1 MDLSSGINLGRIRG
15 IEIRVHWSWLMI
27 LVLLAWSLA
36 DTLFREDVPEW
47 SAQQRW
53 LAGSAF
59 AGLFFTSVL
68 LHELAHAIV
77 AQWSGMKVPSITLFI
92 FGGVSAI
99 AGEMRNAS
107 AEFRIAIV
115 GPLTSAVLAALFG
128 VLWLITRGEG
138 VGAGFGYLATSN
150 AALAA
155 FNLLPGFPLD
165 GGRVL
170 RSAVWARSGDLV
182 SATRVAASAGNA
194 VAMLMIGGGLVA
206 ILAFGWF
213 AGIWYILIGLFLR
226 SAAQG
231 SYVATVTEQALAH
244 LRVREVM
251 RPPRAPVPPSM
262 TIEALVES
270 RVLATAERAYIVGDE
285 DSVIGLITTSDIARQ
300 PRERWAAT
308 LLREAM
314 VPVERVVTVT
324 PETPLVDALNL
335 LREHEVHQLPV
346 VERGHLAGMLTSDDV
361 LRQIEV
367 RLQFRSD
374 ET

>member
-27 LVLLAWSLA
+27 LVLLSWSLA
-36 DTLFREDVPEW
+36 DTLFLEDVPEW
-47 SAQQRW
+47 TAQQRW
-53 LAGSAF
+53 LAGIGF
-59 AGLFFTSVL
+59 AGLFFLSVL

-77 AQWSGMKVPSITLFI
+77 AQWFGMAVPSITLFV
-92 FGGVSAI
+92 FGGVSSI
-99 AGEMRNAS
+99 AGEMTSPR
-107 AEFRIAIV
+107 AEFRVAFV
-115 GPLTSAVLAALFG
+115 GPLTSAALALLFG
-128 VLWLITRGEG
+128 ALWLATRDQGIS
-138 VGAGFGYLATSN
+138 AGFGYLATSN
-150 AALAA
+150 GALAL

-170 RSAVWARSGDLV
+170 RSAVWARTGDLV
-182 SATRVAASAGNA
+182 RATRVAATAGNLL
-194 VAMLMIGGGLVA
+194 AMVMIGGGLIAV
-206 ILAFGWF
+206 LAFGWF

-231 SYVATVTEQALAH
+231 SYVATVTERALQH

-251 RPPRAPVPPSM
+251 RQPRAPVDPLT

-285 DSVIGLITTSDIARQ
+285 AAVVGLLTTSDIARQ
-300 PRERWAAT
+300 PRELWAVT
-308 LLREAM
+308 TVRDAM
-314 VPVERVVTVT
+314 VPADRVVTVT
-324 PETPLVDALNL
+324 PDTPLVDALNL
-335 LREHEVHQLPV
+335 LREHNVHQLPV
-346 VERGHLAGMLTSDDV
+346 VDGGRLAGMLTSDDV

-367 RLQFRSD
+367 RLQFRSN